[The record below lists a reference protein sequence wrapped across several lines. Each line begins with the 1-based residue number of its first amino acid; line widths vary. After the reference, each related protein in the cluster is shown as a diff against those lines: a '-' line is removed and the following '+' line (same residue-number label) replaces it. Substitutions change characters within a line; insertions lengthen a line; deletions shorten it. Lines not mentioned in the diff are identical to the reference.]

1 MKKTD
6 FHLWKS
12 VFLHNKSARR
22 GSNHTAFSP
31 TGQNEKCLQLSTT
44 FWRTQKAGTPC
55 KSREF
60 QPLKKSARRDS
71 NSTNIGKATKIKE
84 ERTLSTVCLQAVY
97 NLEIREESCQGV
109 CGADTFYPFTA
120 CYRG

>member
-1 MKKTD
+1 MSL
-6 FHLWKS
+6 FYI
-12 VFLHNKSARR
+12 F
-22 GSNHTAFSP
+22 
-31 TGQNEKCLQLSTT
+31 EST
-44 FWRTQKAGTPC
+44 
-55 KSREF
+55 
-60 QPLKKSARRDS
+60 RRDS